1 MQVNRNLPY
10 SHPPLL
16 MRLCCCFQRLW
27 SRLSLGSERR
37 SQGQGMVEFALILP
51 LLLLLMLGIV
61 EFGYV
66 FAAYSGMFN
75 AVREGARYGVV
86 NPTDMAGIVS
96 RVREKI
102 VLVDPAAVAVTVGYD
117 EGPDTEVFTSTTQ
130 VKVGHRVVVSLDYD
144 LPTITPVIQP
154 IVSRLHVETEA
165 ARTITTLGRNG
176 DRDGDGVLDFED
188 NCPDAVN
195 PDQADADGDGI
206 GDVCDSGEDSDA
218 DGVSDIT
225 DNCPLTYNPDQA
237 DADGDGVGDVCDN
250 CPDVANPD
258 QADADFNGVGD
269 ACDGGG
275 GAGGGAAIAIAKTA
289 DAEEVHAG
297 DLVNYTYEVTN
308 PGDDP
313 LDVTVSDDKCSPLTF
328 TGGDD
333 DSNNKLDPGE
343 TWIYTCSMALYED
356 TTNTALATGINSEDE
371 EVSAVDSVMVTVIG
385 PILELA
391 VVANPQTVYSG
402 EAVNFTYTVRNTGDA
417 DLTNV
422 TVVDSFGTTTA
433 PADLTVGESVF
444 WQASYLIYETTTN
457 TVAATGTDPLDV
469 TVTAIDSVT
478 VFVTELDPIVIQEP
492 LNVGDTVVAGTA
504 HAGRT
509 VYIRDLMSDT
519 FPSLSVAVQLDSTFE
534 FTGLP
539 PLVAGHVIVV
549 EGYGKWDSATV
560 GGSGAFDP
568 VAIQDPLCHGS
579 TTVNGTAETGQI
591 VTLAILDTG
600 YQDNTTVDANGNF
613 SFTLPAGLTLQTDQ
627 TVEVSGYGES
637 ASTVVQACTTDAY
650 IVIAP
655 QCGGPGPDIS
665 VVVKGYNWDYQN
677 KHSDITI
684 EWDGTAV
691 GMWDADN
698 DGQLSEWEKTISV
711 SATAGNH
718 ETSAYNDT
726 IPEVTAFFVSPC
738 PAPNLVVSDLN
749 LLTTEAISTYQPLDF
764 SVTVENTGTRPVNN
778 LFWVDLY
785 SAAPAS
791 QTIGIAWAAVSGLG
805 VGDST
810 VLTITLQDGFAT
822 VDAYQVWAF
831 ADSWNHVGELDEND
845 NDYGPITVAVSEEGT
860 PPPTPPVTTTVGSI
874 VGETWVSL
882 TGVPVP
888 HGRTTVRCIDEEGNE
903 VASTVSDD
911 SARYELSDLPVGT
924 YAVIGETW
932 INGIR
937 YSNTYEVQVIE
948 GDITVRFIIMYR
960 D

>member
-385 PILELA
+385 
-391 VVANPQTVYSG
+391 
-402 EAVNFTYTVRNTGDA
+402 
-417 DLTNV
+417 
-422 TVVDSFGTTTA
+422 
-433 PADLTVGESVF
+433 
-444 WQASYLIYETTTN
+444 
-457 TVAATGTDPLDV
+457 
-469 TVTAIDSVT
+469 IDI
-478 VFVTELDPIVIQEP
+478 DR
-492 LNVGDTVVAGTA
+492 
-504 HAGRT
+504 GR
-509 VYIRDLMSDT
+509 I
-519 FPSLSVAVQLDSTFE
+519 SLSMKTS
-534 FTGLP
+534 P
-539 PLVAGHVIVV
+539 
-549 EGYGKWDSATV
+549 GK
-560 GGSGAFDP
+560 
-568 VAIQDPLCHGS
+568 
-579 TTVNGTAETGQI
+579 
-591 VTLAILDTG
+591 
-600 YQDNTTVDANGNF
+600 
-613 SFTLPAGLTLQTDQ
+613 PA
-627 TVEVSGYGES
+627 
-637 ASTVVQACTTDAY
+637 
-650 IVIAP
+650 
-655 QCGGPGPDIS
+655 
-665 VVVKGYNWDYQN
+665 QN
-677 KHSDITI
+677 KNTSS
-684 EWDGTAV
+684 
-691 GMWDADN
+691 
-698 DGQLSEWEKTISV
+698 QKKT
-711 SATAGNH
+711 
-718 ETSAYNDT
+718 
-726 IPEVTAFFVSPC
+726 F
-738 PAPNLVVSDLN
+738 
-749 LLTTEAISTYQPLDF
+749 Q
-764 SVTVENTGTRPVNN
+764 ENNVK
-778 LFWVDLY
+778 
-785 SAAPAS
+785 S
-791 QTIGIAWAAVSGLG
+791 
-805 VGDST
+805 
-810 VLTITLQDGFAT
+810 
-822 VDAYQVWAF
+822 
-831 ADSWNHVGELDEND
+831 
-845 NDYGPITVAVSEEGT
+845 
-860 PPPTPPVTTTVGSI
+860 
-874 VGETWVSL
+874 
-882 TGVPVP
+882 
-888 HGRTTVRCIDEEGNE
+888 
-903 VASTVSDD
+903 
-911 SARYELSDLPVGT
+911 
-924 YAVIGETW
+924 
-932 INGIR
+932 
-937 YSNTYEVQVIE
+937 
-948 GDITVRFIIMYR
+948 
-960 D
+960 